1 MFFSLENELYICKSE
16 LGNCQIELESVKNSN
31 IQLTEENSALQMSSK
46 NSMSESQSLMAEM
59 QMIKDTGRGKNNYF
73 SVKLKIILRNWS
85 SFYCDFTVDFCL
97 IIGNNDTNIMSE
109 QLSKDTARM
118 HRLELDNQRLKSDI
132 EDLKMNGI
140 KEQSE
145 KCLKLEREN
154 KCQAL
159 TIKQL
164 QVLFILVS

>member
-1 MFFSLENELYICKSE
+1 M
-16 LGNCQIELESVKNSN
+16 
-31 IQLTEENSALQMSSK
+31 T
-46 NSMSESQSLMAEM
+46 
-59 QMIKDTGRGKNNYF
+59 R
-73 SVKLKIILRNWS
+73 IILRNQS